1 MNIRKTLIALAFSLP
16 MTVSAS
22 GIPTVDVVAIAQMVA
37 DNAENAARF
46 VEDMEEARNRLQEMK
61 EQGEHYKNMVDG
73 HWDYEKILNDPNLND
88 FFANEEWQDIY
99 DNVTN
104 LDQLRDEFGMY
115 SDDPNVQNRYDKEL
129 QAYAAREEFYNT
141 AVERNKRM
149 TELLSEFEHAA
160 TPAQKEDIGN
170 SIRFEQTQ
178 IENDAKMMA
187 SLNQLMEDQRRL
199 EHSAKEREKLD
210 ILFGEGFPN

>member
-1 MNIRKTLIALAFSLP
+1 VKHNKLLLALALGLP
-16 MTVSAS
+16 LSVSAT
-22 GIPTVDVVAIAQMVA
+22 GIPTVDVAAIAEMVA
-37 DNAENAARF
+37 NEAENATRF
-46 VEDMEEARNRLQEMK
+46 IEDMEEARNRLQEMK
-61 EQGEHYKNMVDG
+61 EQGEHYKKMVDG
-73 HWDYEKILNDPNLND
+73 HWDYEKILNDPTLND
-88 FFANEEWQDIY
+88 FFANEEWKDIY

-115 SDDPNVQNRYDKEL
+115 SDDPEVQESYDKEL

-149 TELLSEFEHAA
+149 TELLNEFENAA

-199 EHSAKEREKLD
+199 EHSAKEREKFEL
-210 ILFGEGFPN
+210 LYGEGLPN